1 MKRIIT
7 LAIVFTI
14 ALASVCWAN
23 EIVGV
28 WKFTGPD
35 VKSDKEEDVQKLKDE
50 YEKIEMYFS
59 FAEDGRAAY
68 TNVVGNQLDY
78 KIGTWI
84 QLTPEYYVFSYTYY
98 SDKLKKDLE
107 IENIISI
114 VDGSLRMRQFDT
126 GTTYVYEVYEKIE

>member
-7 LAIVFTI
+7 LTIVFTI

-28 WKFTGPD
+28 WKFAEVD
-35 VKSDKEEDVQKLKDE
+35 VKAESEEDVKTLKGV
-50 YEKIEMYFS
+50 YEDTEKYLS
-59 FAEDGRAAY
+59 FNEDGRAAA
-68 TNVVGNQLDY
+68 TNVVDNQLDY

-84 QLTPEYYVFSYTYY
+84 QLTPEYYVFSYTFY
-98 SDKLKKDLE
+98 SDKLKEDLE
-107 IENIISI
+107 IEDIISI

-126 GTTYVYEVYEKIE
+126 GATYVYEVYEKIE

>member
-7 LAIVFTI
+7 LTIVFTI

-28 WKFTGPD
+28 WKFAEVD
-35 VKSDKEEDVQKLKDE
+35 VKAENEEDVQTLKGV
-50 YEKIEMYFS
+50 YEDIDKYFS
-59 FAEDGRAAY
+59 FSEDGRAAI
-68 TNVVGNQLDY
+68 TNVVDNQLDY

-84 QLTPEYYVFSYTYY
+84 QLTPEYYVFSYTFY
-98 SDKLKKDLE
+98 SDKLKEDLE
-107 IENIISI
+107 IEDIISI

-126 GTTYVYEVYEKIE
+126 GATYVYEVYEKIE

>member
-7 LAIVFTI
+7 LTIVFTI

-28 WKFTGPD
+28 WKFAEVD
-35 VKSDKEEDVQKLKDE
+35 IKAENEEDVQTLKGV
-50 YEKIEMYFS
+50 YEDIDKYFS
-59 FAEDGRAAY
+59 FSEDGRAAI
-68 TNVVGNQLDY
+68 TNVVDNQLDY

-84 QLTPEYYVFSYTYY
+84 QLTPEYYVFSYTFY
-98 SDKLKKDLE
+98 SDKLKEDLE
-107 IENIISI
+107 IEDIISI

-126 GTTYVYEVYEKIE
+126 GATYVYEVYEKIE

>member
-35 VKSDKEEDVQKLKDE
+35 IKAQEEDAQKVKAE
-50 YEKIEMYFS
+50 YEGIEMYFS
-59 FAEDGRAAY
+59 FAEDGRAAI
-68 TNVVGNQLDY
+68 TNVVDNQLDY
-78 KIGTWI
+78 KIGTWM
-84 QLTPEYYVFSYTYY
+84 QLTPEYYVFSYTFY
-98 SDKLKKDLE
+98 SDKLKEDLE
-107 IENIISI
+107 IEDIISI

>member
-7 LAIVFTI
+7 LVIVFTI

-35 VKSDKEEDVQKLKDE
+35 AKAESEEDVQTLE
-50 YEKIEMYFS
+50 GVYEGTEKYLS
-59 FAEDGRAAY
+59 FNEDGRAAT
-68 TNVVGNQLDY
+68 TNVVDNQLEY

-84 QLTPEYYVFSYTYY
+84 QLTPEYYLFSYTFY
-98 SDKLKKDLE
+98 SEKLEKNLD

-114 VDGSLRMRQFDT
+114 VDGSLRLRQFDS
-126 GTTYVYEVYEKIE
+126 GDTYLYEVYEKIE

>member
-7 LAIVFTI
+7 LVIVFTI
-14 ALASVCWAN
+14 ALASVSWAN

-28 WKFTGPD
+28 WKFTEVD
-35 VKSDKEEDVQKLKDE
+35 VKAESEEDVQTLKGVYDNIDK
-50 YEKIEMYFS
+50 YLS
-59 FAEDGRAAY
+59 FAEDGRAAC
-68 TNVVGNQLDY
+68 TNVVDNQLDY

-84 QLTPEYYVFSYTYY
+84 QLTPEYYLFSYTFY
-98 SDKLKKDLE
+98 SDKLKENLE

-126 GTTYVYEVYEKIE
+126 GATYVYEVYGKIE